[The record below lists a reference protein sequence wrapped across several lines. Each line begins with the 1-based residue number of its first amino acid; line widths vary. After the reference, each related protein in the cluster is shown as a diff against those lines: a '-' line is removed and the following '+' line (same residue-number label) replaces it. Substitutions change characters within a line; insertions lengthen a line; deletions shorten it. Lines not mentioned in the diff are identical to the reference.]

1 MKKILSYN
9 KLIIITQILLILLNL
24 DYPYLMILFLY
35 LLMIEYVVISNVKL
49 LHFYNSYISIKLL
62 FTFTCLII
70 DLKYIG
76 LIALVLFQHLLY
88 FYTKVN
94 IEVLTK
100 TINKYLALMYIP
112 IFLFFV
118 FQNASIYDIFLI
130 YPILYSCFIFIK
142 SIQNSDEFCVK
153 SEFTSYQLVD
163 KIKKT
168 PVSFLYFVIVIYIKI
183 LYGFSIN
190 FDILLSLCIILLISI
205 KIEYQHVKDAKSQH
219 NITTIPYYMFSL
231 VTLLLFCLF
240 IFLIKIEP
248 LDINDVKQYASNIY
262 ASITNIAILN
272 IASLFVLIQLNYQ
285 KFGSAYLLKKMF
297 QTPTLLL
304 ITLLPAIFL
313 VLRGHILISDI
324 PSLPS
329 ILLSCSFGSTLFLFT
344 YAYLILDA
352 NIVMRSLF
360 QNINYTHFK
369 NYKKNV
375 IHQKETNIDTTLKI
389 IATMLKNNDTAISHS
404 VFYNFACW
412 VKHNITSINQMNHND
427 FDVKNNKFYDFFM
440 ILVSGLIN
448 SKEIVFHQNFIFS
461 IRNIVM
467 KNVTFENFQ
476 EHKILY
482 SVLFE
487 YLYLALK
494 NRNEQIAEEIYRT
507 IYWNASQILFGL
519 SKCEID
525 RFHIIKKS
533 DCRGLWEFENIF
545 VEPYRKIINIGIEN
559 KNLTFLS
566 SLLFYDDLFI
576 AHSLDDKK
584 LKENYENWDG
594 KVLEI
599 FTSTRFSNEQLYLFL
614 VDNSEFF
621 PFSIRD
627 YRIFLPYSFY
637 SQDKNIYQYDE
648 IIIKYVIHRI
658 ISIYEYA
665 ITKNKINHDMDF
677 ELIWVCIFSTI
688 KNNDI
693 ENFKIYITIFTYLLK
708 KACEK
713 YADNIHDSKAINVL
727 WNRLL
732 HIKGTLNKDNDL
744 FINFIQQKI
753 NKLEQDYSDLK
764 NIVDTRLDSKRITEI
779 NVLND
784 YDI

>member
-1 MKKILSYN
+1 MNKILSYN
-9 KLIIITQILLILLNL
+9 KLIIIAQILLSLLNL
-24 DYPYLMILFLY
+24 DYPYLIILFLY
-35 LLMIEYVVISNVKL
+35 FLMIEYIVVSNVKIL
-49 LHFYNSYISIKLL
+49 RLYNSYLSIKLL
-62 FTFTCLII
+62 VIFIYLII
-70 DLKYIG
+70 DFKYIG
-76 LIALVLFQHLLY
+76 LFSLVLFQHLLY
-88 FYTKVN
+88 FNTKESIDILN
-94 IEVLTK
+94 K
-100 TINKYLALMYIP
+100 TINKYFALLYIP
-112 IFLFFV
+112 IFLFFI
-118 FQNASIYDIFLI
+118 FQNKSIYDIFFI
-130 YPILYSCFIFIK
+130 YPILYSFFMFIK
-142 SIQNSDEFCVK
+142 SIHTSDKFCVK
-153 SEFTSYQLVD
+153 TEFTSHQLFN
-163 KIKKT
+163 KIKQT
-168 PVSFLYFVIVIYIKI
+168 PLSFLYFISVVFIKI
-183 LYGFSIN
+183 LDSFPVS
-190 FDILLSLCIILLISI
+190 FDILLSLCVVFLISI
-205 KIEYQHVKDAKSQH
+205 KIEYQNINDAKYQH
-219 NITTIPYYMFSL
+219 NITIITYYMFSL

-240 IFLIKIEP
+240 VFLINVEA
-248 LDINDVKQYASNIY
+248 LAEADAKQYSSNIY

-304 ITLLPAIFL
+304 ITLLPAMFL
-313 VLRGHILISDI
+313 VLRGHILVSDI

-329 ILLSCSFGSTLFLFT
+329 ILLGCSFGSTLFLFT

-352 NIVMRSLF
+352 NVVMRSLF
-360 QNINYTHFK
+360 QNINYIDFK

-375 IHQKETNIDTTLKI
+375 IHQEETNIDTILKI

-412 VKHNITSINQMNHND
+412 IKHNIDSINQRNHNE

-440 ILVSGLIN
+440 VLVTGLIN

-461 IRNIVM
+461 IRYIVI
-467 KNVTFENFQ
+467 KNVTFENFR

-487 YLYLALK
+487 YLYLSLK
-494 NRNEQIAEEIYRT
+494 NKNDQIAEEIYRT
-507 IYWNASQILFGL
+507 IYWNASQILRGL
-519 SKCEID
+519 PKCEID
-525 RFHIIKKS
+525 EFQMINKF
-533 DCRGLWEFENIF
+533 DYQGVWEFENIF
-545 VEPYRKIINIGIEN
+545 IEPYGKIVNIGIEN

-566 SLLFYDDLFI
+566 SISFYDDLFI
-576 AHSLDDKK
+576 ADSSDNKTIQ
-584 LKENYENWDG
+584 ENYKNWDG

-599 FTSTRFSNEQLYLFL
+599 FTHTRFANEQLYSFL
-614 VDNSEFF
+614 IDNSDFF
-621 PFSIRD
+621 PFTIRD
-627 YRIFLPYSFY
+627 YAIFLPYSFY
-637 SQDKNIYQYDE
+637 SDEKKTYQYDD

-665 ITKNKINHDMDF
+665 IMKNKINHDMDF
-677 ELIWVCIFSTI
+677 ELIWGCIFSTI

-693 ENFKIYITIFTYLLK
+693 ENFKIYITIFTHLLK

-713 YADNIHDSKAINVL
+713 YADTIHDSKSINAL

-732 HIKGTLNKDNDL
+732 HIKATLSKDNNL

-753 NKLEQDYSDLK
+753 YKLEQDYSDLK

-784 YDI
+784 YAI